1 MYQKSGKYPIEKY
14 RWPDV
19 LVSDRSTWEVETKD
33 QENKAILISLRYLR
47 LAWAILNLISEKKKK
62 HRIKNLTMRVN
73 LFSVLIFLLNYPL
86 SKNFNIWTNVFKTRF
101 IINISYLTYQTAMPK
116 NSTFEVKFLLQNK

>member
-47 LAWAILNLISEKKKK
+47 LAWAILNLISEKKKS
-62 HRIKNLTMRVN
+62 I
-73 LFSVLIFLLNYPL
+73 
-86 SKNFNIWTNVFKTRF
+86 
-101 IINISYLTYQTAMPK
+101 
-116 NSTFEVKFLLQNK
+116 E